1 MVEGHG
7 RRDGHAAMLRVATVP
22 LEAAMPLE
30 ATVARD
36 GSGDDQNTA
45 PALRALPV
53 GIPGK
58 NGESGRHLQGRNT

>member
-7 RRDGHAAMLRVATVP
+7 RRDGHAAMLRVAAV
-22 LEAAMPLE
+22 PLE

-45 PALRALPV
+45 QALQAFPV

-58 NGESGRHLQGRNT
+58 NSERGHHLQGRNT